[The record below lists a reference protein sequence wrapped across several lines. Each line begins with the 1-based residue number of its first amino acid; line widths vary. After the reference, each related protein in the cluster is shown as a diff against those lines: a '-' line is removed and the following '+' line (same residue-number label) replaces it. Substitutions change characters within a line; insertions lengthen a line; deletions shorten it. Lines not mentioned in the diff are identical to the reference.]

1 MPKAKTDATDSTQTS
16 FHTADTTTGQM
27 TFAIIQTNFWVGDI
41 AGNVKKM
48 HALTLDAK
56 ARGADIVIFPELA
69 LVGYPPEDL
78 LLRPTLG
85 ERVREAMAKL
95 AEIEG
100 IVVILGY
107 PHIDHHGTFNSAA
120 ILQDGSQKGFY
131 HKQCLPNYGIFD
143 EQRYFQKG
151 FIQVL
156 FDYKG
161 VTIGLLIC

>member
-1 MPKAKTDATDSTQTS
+1 
-16 FHTADTTTGQM
+16 
-27 TFAIIQTNFWVGDI
+27 
-41 AGNVKKM
+41 M

-120 ILQDGSQKGFY
+120 ILQDGSQK
-131 HKQCLPNYGIFD
+131 D
-143 EQRYFQKG
+143 
-151 FIQVL
+151 FIISNAYQTTASL
-156 FDYKG
+156 MNSDISKRS
-161 VTIGLLIC
+161 